1 MFGDI
6 VGVIIEYKFIM
17 DPTTTN
23 TNPLAAG
30 TNPVAPSTTPAPTD
44 PMATS
49 PVAAPVEPAAV
60 PTTPVTPP
68 PQLTPLPSTPV
79 AAPAMPAAPVASP
92 TAAVPPT
99 APVAGPNDLNPD
111 ELSKMVEGLS
121 PEQVAQLQ
129 QQVQKLASGD
139 LSKYKMRFK
148 GTTFDQLMQ
157 LVKSSTLLEPEDHP
171 KFEAKYKDMQNVA
184 ELEKAF
190 NVLFEEEHE
199 YLTEEIAEMDKLLAG
214 KLQGDQNTIN
224 LQTAY
229 KARLVALQTLE
240 QTLTGTQP
248 LPPVV

>member
-1 MFGDI
+1 
-6 VGVIIEYKFIM
+6 M
-17 DPTTTN
+17 DPTTNSITPSAAPV
-23 TNPLAAG
+23 NPTGSNPVTPPASAQPSGLDPASLTQVNPVPTAAPAAAS
-30 TNPVAPSTTPAPTD
+30 TTTPVAPT
-44 PMATS
+44 
-49 PVAAPVEPAAV
+49 PVEPAAT
-60 PTTPVTPP
+60 PTVDPAGI
-68 PQLTPLPSTPV
+68 V
-79 AAPAMPAAPVASP
+79 ATNPAAATSVQPV
-92 TAAVPPT
+92 
-99 APVAGPNDLNPD
+99 APVAGPNDLKPD
-111 ELSKMVEGLS
+111 ELTKMVEGLS
-121 PEQVAQLQ
+121 PEQVQQLQ

-148 GTTFDQLMQ
+148 GTTYDQLMQ

-248 LPPVV
+248 LPPA